1 VYGVYVE
8 AALKLKICTNI
19 GSVLILTSLGELFQC
34 HSFSAAAQ
42 TPSKIGCSDSTTLPV
57 NQHTQQSYA
66 ESDLASYGRSLLT
79 FSFHNLVMPT

>member
-1 VYGVYVE
+1 ME

-34 HSFSAAAQ
+34 HVSAAAQ
-42 TPSKIGCSDSTTLPV
+42 TPSKIGCSDNTTLPV
-57 NQHTQQSYA
+57 NQHTPQSYA

-79 FSFHNLVMPT
+79 FSFLNLVMPT